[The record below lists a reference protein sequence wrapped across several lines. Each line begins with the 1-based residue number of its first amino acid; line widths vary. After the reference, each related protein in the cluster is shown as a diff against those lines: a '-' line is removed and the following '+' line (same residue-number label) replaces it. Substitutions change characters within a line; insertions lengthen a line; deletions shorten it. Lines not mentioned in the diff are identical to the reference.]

1 MLKPAEHEILNA
13 NKYKN
18 AKKFAPPPAPG
29 AQLSLEYYF
38 SRSYMVKCQQL
49 LAFQHIWA
57 AKFHAQSSWAW
68 KKFYNLGL
76 WSSYVSTQHIQ
87 DLKCTSI

>member
-18 AKKFAPPPAPG
+18 AKKFAPPAPG

-38 SRSYMVKCQQL
+38 SRSYMVKWQQL

-57 AKFHAQSSWAW
+57 AKISCSIELSM
-68 KKFYNLGL
+68 KKVL
-76 WSSYVSTQHIQ
+76 
-87 DLKCTSI
+87 